1 MASTTVQSAAYRW
14 RPGCCAEGPAGDG
27 GLRRGMRRP
36 RRSSEARTPYGRTY
50 LGTAERS
57 WALRLEPVP
66 YGFQVPVDLPVRRK
80 TFILRM
86 LLLDPNP

>member
-50 LGTAERS
+50 LARYGRALVGPTARARTS
-57 WALRLEPVP
+57 SYRTAFR
-66 YGFQVPVDLPVRRK
+66 YR
-80 TFILRM
+80 
-86 LLLDPNP
+86 